1 MHGGLQHLA
10 THVSP
15 GHAVRSLRMSG
26 KRVLPRLPRL
36 QGNSFQADSAVIP
49 RHVRRLGVVGG
60 QIHVLPRQVQM
71 KRISI
76 RGQLLRFRDSPSD
89 GLALDGQNS
98 LGVAFVDAQNGWFF
112 FQNALF
118 AILAVR

>member
-1 MHGGLQHLA
+1 M
-10 THVSP
+10 
-15 GHAVRSLRMSG
+15 
-26 KRVLPRLPRL
+26 
-36 QGNSFQADSAVIP
+36 
-49 RHVRRLGVVGG
+49 
-60 QIHVLPRQVQM
+60 LPRQVQM

-76 RGQLLRFRDSPSD
+76 QGQLLRFRDSPSD